1 MCIVIIEN
9 VQIPVVK
16 IVKFSFYFICQ
27 PIYTYNYIWLIFV
40 FFINYVVAW
49 DLDDDWI
56 SMCIL
61 IVCLIKYYLNMLN
74 LTNIEGNHYKYY
86 TSYYPLFNNL

>member
-1 MCIVIIEN
+1 MVDFCFV
-9 VQIPVVK
+9 
-16 IVKFSFYFICQ
+16 
-27 PIYTYNYIWLIFV
+27 LIMLLQGV
-40 FFINYVVAW
+40 F
-49 DLDDDWI
+49 DDDWI

-86 TSYYPLFNNL
+86 TSYYLLFNNL